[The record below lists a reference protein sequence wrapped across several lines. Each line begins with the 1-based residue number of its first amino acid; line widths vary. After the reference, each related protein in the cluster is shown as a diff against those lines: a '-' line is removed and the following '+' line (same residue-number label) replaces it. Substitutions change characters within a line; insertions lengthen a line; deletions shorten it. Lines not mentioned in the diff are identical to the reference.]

1 MANKPHSDSAPRQL
15 DDWIVIEPDGRII
28 IFSGKV
34 ELGTGVSTAL
44 AQIAAEEL
52 DVPLEAIRLVMG
64 DTGRTPDEGHTTGSK
79 TLQIAGAALRHAAAE
94 ARLALLE
101 MAADHL
107 DCEPEELIVEAGV
120 VSVRRD
126 PARRTTTVRSARS
139 ITYAELLGGGRF
151 NRPITATAPL

>member
-1 MANKPHSDSAPRQL
+1 MPLRRAPAHPPCRQTCRRTRQTGTCLMSNKKLADSAPRQL
-15 DDWIVIEPDGRII
+15 DDWVVIEPDGRVT

-52 DVPLEAIRLVMG
+52 DVSLESIRLVMG

-94 ARLALLE
+94 
-101 MAADHL
+101 
-107 DCEPEELIVEAGV
+107 
-120 VSVRRD
+120 
-126 PARRTTTVRSARS
+126 
-139 ITYAELLGGGRF
+139 
-151 NRPITATAPL
+151 